1 MNQHAVNMTNALL
14 DYKKLRE
21 TADAR
26 IQFIRETYGSEA
38 GEAEKEIQA
47 NKLEKARAAAVDTI
61 TKAGEAGKK
70 QAEAWGHMDGSK
82 MDADDMR
89 LLDAGLVD
97 KAEFNRLKA
106 KHSENYTML
115 QALKRYGEKQNR
127 AETEEARKNNPDG
140 FIMEEPFDLRD
151 IPAAD
156 DKAKKWERTQASALD
171 LLDCMDGVG
180 KYKDPHDWGAA
191 FTKAAM
197 PETLE
202 HFGEDL

>member
-1 MNQHAVNMTNALL
+1 MNKHAENMKKALL

-26 IQFIRETYGSEA
+26 IQYIRETYGNEA
-38 GEAEKEIQA
+38 GEAEKEIQTK
-47 NKLEKARAAAVDTI
+47 KLERARSEAVNTI
-61 TKAGEAGKK
+61 TAAGGAGRKE
-70 QAEAWGHMDGSK
+70 AEAWGHMDGSK
-82 MDADDMR
+82 MNSDDIK

-106 KHSENYTML
+106 KHADNFTML
-115 QALKRYGEKQNR
+115 QVLRKYGEKQNR

-140 FIMEEPFDLRD
+140 FIMEEPFDLHD

-156 DKAKKWERTQASALD
+156 DKAKRWERTQASALD

-180 KYKDPHDWGAA
+180 KYSNPHDWGAA
-191 FTKAAM
+191 FIKAAM
-197 PETLE
+197 PENLE